1 MHGISMMNEFCW
13 NKYNKKFLGKF
24 LWTLNILRTETLS
37 IFSVFA
43 EKENYTKRKVWH
55 TLYLCF
61 YVYEA
66 TFVPLL
72 PKILPNNS
80 KRGRKKYLCRGIL
93 VAVLPLVLAKSGI
106 KGAWKTFKAII
117 SFFRGSWTETQCS
130 GLWICSFYTI
140 FPSQTPLTL
149 QISLSRIFVMYFS
162 EFFSQIGWGNLAK
175 SV

>member
-1 MHGISMMNEFCW
+1 MGGRGIRVGVRGCRVQYAKMHSPPPPLPSCGGSNQRRTFSSNRKSNCSLGTKNNCAWMHGISMMNEFCW

-106 KGAWKTFKAII
+106 KGAWKTF
-117 SFFRGSWTETQCS
+117 
-130 GLWICSFYTI
+130 
-140 FPSQTPLTL
+140 
-149 QISLSRIFVMYFS
+149 
-162 EFFSQIGWGNLAK
+162 
-175 SV
+175 